1 MNERPGFGN
10 EGGTARALVVVD
22 VQNDFCDVPGAALPV
37 GGGAVLAGRISD
49 YVRACTGCYAAVV
62 ATRDW
67 HIDPGDHFSDEPDY
81 AGTWPPHCRAGST
94 GAAFHP
100 DLDTAAFDQ
109 IFSKGQYSASYT
121 GFDGVGSDDTTLED
135 WLHSRDLRAVDVVGI
150 ATDYCVRAT
159 VLDATRLG
167 FATRVLADLCAGVAP
182 DTTRAALAEMAG
194 VAEVVGLPPH

>member
-1 MNERPGFGN
+1 MSEFPCPGVDSGS
-10 EGGTARALVVVD
+10 ARALVIVD

-37 GGGAVLAGRISD
+37 AGGAALAGCISD
-49 YVRACTGCYAAVV
+49 YVRDSAGSYAAVV

-67 HIDPGDHFSDEPDY
+67 HIDPGDHFSDAPDY

-100 DLDTAAFDQ
+100 ALATAALDEV
-109 IFSKGQYSASYT
+109 FSKGQYSASYT
-121 GFDGVGSDDTTLED
+121 GFDGVASDDATLED
-135 WLHSRDLRAVDVVGI
+135 WLRSRDLGAVDVVGI

-159 VLDATRLG
+159 VVDAARLG

-182 DTTRAALAEMAG
+182 ETTRSALAEMDV
-194 VAEVVGLPPH
+194 VAEVVRLRAN